1 MSNQIKKTIVLS
13 GHNTSIAL
21 EKEFWIQ
28 LKKIASKENLKLNNL
43 IQKIDKE
50 DRKGRLASEI
60 RVYILKSIEN
70 DRKDTPNKL

>member
-1 MSNQIKKTIVLS
+1 MSNQIKKTIVLV

-21 EKEFWIQ
+21 EKEFWVQ
-28 LKKIASKENLKLNNL
+28 LNTIARKENSKLDYI

-50 DRKGRLASEI
+50 DRKGSLASEI

>member
-21 EKEFWIQ
+21 EKEFWVQ
-28 LKKIASKENLKLNNL
+28 LKKIASKENLKLDDL

-50 DRKGRLASEI
+50 DRKGSLASEI
-60 RVYILKSIEN
+60 RVYILKS
-70 DRKDTPNKL
+70 

>member
-28 LKKIASKENLKLNNL
+28 LKKIASKENLKLDNL

-50 DRKGRLASEI
+50 DRKGSLASEI
-60 RVYILKSIEN
+60 RVYILKFIEN
-70 DRKDTPNKL
+70 DRKDTSNKL

>member
-28 LKKIASKENLKLNNL
+28 LKKIASKQNLKLDNL

-50 DRKGRLASEI
+50 DRKGSLASEI

-70 DRKDTPNKL
+70 DRKDTSNKL